1 MGKKRLEKLL
11 TDLKDNHQRDL
22 KNAAEIYTVAQV
34 AVNQL
39 SDEKNEGKSKKKT
52 KKKPEAETLK
62 LGPSKLVPSG
72 HCQPH
77 TIEDLKTQYITV
89 AACRKAL
96 KDRGLTFS
104 KVPSWEKLAIAL
116 NCFEAQQAFL
126 TDYLQQHPSNDFPD
140 CTLTFRPHSTP

>member
-39 SDEKNEGKSKKKT
+39 ADAKNEGKSKTKT
-52 KKKPEAETLK
+52 KKKPEAERLQLESPK
-62 LGPSKLVPSG
+62 LEPSRDR
-72 HCQPH
+72 QPH
-77 TIEDLKTQYITV
+77 TIDDLKTQYVTV
-89 AACRKAL
+89 TACRKAL
-96 KDRGLTFS
+96 KTRGLIFT
-104 KVPSWEKLAIAL
+104 KAPSWEKLAIAL

-126 TDYLQQHPSNDFPD
+126 TDYLQQHPTHDFPD
-140 CTLTFRPHSTP
+140 CTLTFRPNSTP